1 MLKNLLGSIFGTRND
16 RLISNYKKLVTQIN
30 ALEDKV
36 KKLKDVDFKNKT
48 EEFKER
54 IKKGESLDS
63 ILVEVFAH
71 VREAGVRSLGMRHF
85 DEQLIGGM
93 VLNDNKISEMR
104 TGEGKTLVA
113 TLPVYLNA
121 LSGKGVHV
129 VTVNDYLARRDAEW
143 MGKLYNF
150 LGLTVGLIPT
160 VKPRKL

>member
-63 ILVEVFAH
+63 ILVEVF
-71 VREAGVRSLGMRHF
+71 EF
-85 DEQLIGGM
+85 FCLIFE
-93 VLNDNKISEMR
+93 VS
-104 TGEGKTLVA
+104 V
-113 TLPVYLNA
+113 
-121 LSGKGVHV
+121 
-129 VTVNDYLARRDAEW
+129 
-143 MGKLYNF
+143 F
-150 LGLTVGLIPT
+150 
-160 VKPRKL
+160 